1 MPPSAP
7 TPLKETLCAV
17 VPSYT
22 YIVYFSLLHRTPI
35 EMVAMEHSATLTED
49 ITAVASNTPANSN
62 QLPATPP
69 TGGVESSEERSGREA
84 QLSDTQEQ
92 AVEMEVQQEYEG
104 SPSESS
110 PSSKKQLSQVRHE
123 SIVAFA
129 EQYSLSLASKR
140 FSIPVPT
147 IKTWMKAG
155 QASMNPKYNS
165 PGQGRKLSYSSELEQ
180 TMADHVRDLL
190 AKGEKVSTQLVRS
203 YARSIVQEEV
213 PDFTASTGWAQRFLA
228 RNNIDLLAQNEGHKV
243 PPTPPKEPKTTN
255 DTRGRPLSYS
265 VETDQT
271 IANYVRQ
278 TLATGQSISNSEL
291 RRYAKELIIQENPNF
306 TGSASWAQNFLL
318 RHKLSLQT
326 PGTRDVPSHMTSA
339 LASNSASSSASL
351 LSSPSLLSTPPQ
363 YVTSLASSTHLATAD
378 TSLSPATEI
387 HVSSAHS
394 NYPNSNMA
402 DSVMHIPAE
411 YVSDDPMK
419 QALAVLTGDN
429 IDASILTAE
438 QLAMLQSSLSELTS
452 ETVSLA
458 DLLNTA
464 QHLQE
469 QAGESGAV
477 ALITHGLDSS
487 ATAGLYL
494 GIGGGSDAFS
504 SGLTGVAA
512 TQVNPNTQAPTIPQL
527 PRVMATNSQEIE
539 TNPSSRPLS
548 YAKETDQQLAKWVQ
562 EQQADGKKVT
572 FASLRAH
579 AKKLV
584 SSENPNFNASVGWVT
599 PFLLRHRL
607 DLSVNKKKGS
617 QKTTTPRRIE
627 ASEEGEEQME
637 EEPLVMSEETRTLQ
651 VHRIPPEEEQIG
663 TGLVMAPIQDPVSAS
678 SGTQTPP
685 VTASSLNG
693 IRAILDQ
700 GMQGLESQ
708 PQQVQYTDFQSGS
721 SLASVVQTSTPL
733 THSASDGTPLSTVS
747 QLPAQLPEGGLGL
760 QQDGQVVGGEERA
773 PQGKRGEASATPVAS
788 ATKPKATSS
797 QKNKG
802 RRARHTLS
810 EKLEV
815 VKLMRENGLSP
826 HYVCRM
832 LGVAN
837 STLAGWIKL
846 VQQKGAE
853 LEALSLNKKRSNL
866 SGQGRPLTYSREKDE
881 VIAQWVQTQQKMG
894 IQVMPAELG
903 KYAQRLI
910 REENKNFTASSGWAQ
925 KFLQRNGLQLAAKN
939 IGNSSSTSI
948 SALAAERGSPA
959 IVEDQHEIPAAI
971 QTEEVIAHEYSFEK
985 PYSEETERQLV
996 AWVKNSLQ
1004 ENESLSVQALC
1015 HHAEEVVV
1023 EQNPMFVASLGWA
1036 FTFLFSHGLMLD
1048 LKPNVGGDPCTPVSR
1063 KRANTSGHSDT
1074 TPTAI
1079 ETPTKKSRPDL
1090 LPDATVSPST
1100 GNLCEALL
1108 ALSNQA
1114 QDSGMQIPSNSSVQA
1129 ALQVALQAIQ
1139 QQQQQHQQQQQQ
1151 LAQGGIQVE
1160 VGSTEGGGDENLDG
1174 GGREE
1179 GVEERVEICGK
1190 GQEEGDM
1197 EEECVATQERDSSG
1211 AIQMAGAEKDHN
1223 SSNTYFGKP
1232 AREFSAEE
1240 KEEVVRYAN
1249 ATTLQKAA
1257 IKYGVAAPTVWR
1269 WRVELKLHQ
1278 PKYSAM
1284 QKKYIIKFAETNSLK
1299 EAAQR
1304 YGITGKT
1311 IQNWRKALQA
1321 DGELTGDLAGLMTG
1335 ADIIESASQES
1346 EVVTYDTQNFQ
1357 FIVDG
1362 GEVVE
1367 MAGAA
1372 GSGGGGGRGGR
1383 VRGGGG
1389 ELGGAGGPEHGPP
1402 LTGQMQVSNVPL
1414 EVTNEV
1420 DIENVGMEYDVISS
1434 EGHVAK
1440 PRCTPQ
1446 EKMHILQYAL
1456 DHSIKDA
1463 SQKFGV
1469 SPGTLYY
1476 WKRMR
1481 NTGKDGGK
1489 GVMSSGAAEASV
1501 PTPGQPIKEAAPE
1514 LTVQYSGLSGEVDV
1528 LASATTANRENDGIQ
1543 SEQFITTTV
1552 GSSMAVEP
1560 AAALQSLSQV
1570 LAGMGPEALQQLPEL
1585 SLLQAV
1591 SSLLTGAGAGG
1602 GGEENKVSLD
1612 KRRDSN
1618 GGGISSPTEVLVQP
1632 FPQVS
1637 PGEGGSGGE
1646 GGDGRRRE
1654 AGEGEGG
1661 GKGMEEVATQTLVHI
1676 RERLVSQMV
1685 TEEGVGEVLTPQVV
1699 TEEVITMGDS
1709 SEVAPHPGHE
1719 DTEPGGE
1726 ASIGIPSGHTLTPLE
1741 PVTAI
1746 AVSAVLEET
1755 VTDVMGPSTCL
1766 PEAPLDQSQGKVDSS
1781 VELEVFT
1788 APEEPSNQQKG
1799 MECQEVVAEQ
1809 SQDSSTVTMVTTS
1822 QEPTGSEQ

>member
-1 MPPSAP
+1 M
-7 TPLKETLCAV
+7 
-17 VPSYT
+17 
-22 YIVYFSLLHRTPI
+22 HRTPV

-49 ITAVASNTPANSN
+49 ITAVASSTPADSN
-62 QLPATPP
+62 QLTAAPP
-69 TGGVESSEERSGREA
+69 TGSVESSEGRSERKA
-84 QLSDTQEQ
+84 QKRDSQER
-92 AVEMEVQQEYEG
+92 AANMEVQQEYEG
-104 SPSESS
+104 SPIESS
-110 PSSKKQLSQVRHE
+110 PSKKQLFHARRE

-129 EQYSLSLASKR
+129 EQYSLSLASRR
-140 FSIPVPT
+140 FNIPVPT

-155 QASMNPKYNS
+155 QAPMTPKYNS
-165 PGQGRKLSYSSELEQ
+165 PGQGRKLSYSVELEQ
-180 TMADHVRDLL
+180 IMADHVRDLL
-190 AKGEKVSTQLVRS
+190 AKGEKVSTQSVRS

-213 PDFTASTGWAQRFLA
+213 PEFTASTGWVQRFLA
-228 RNNIDLLAQNEGHKV
+228 RNNIDLLGQNEGQKESSTH
-243 PPTPPKEPKTTN
+243 TKEPKTTN

-265 VETDQT
+265 VETDQN

-278 TLATGQSISNSEL
+278 TLAKGQSITNSEL
-291 RRYAKELIIQENPNF
+291 RRYAKELIIRENPNF

-318 RHKLSLQT
+318 RQKLSLQI
-326 PGTRDVPSHMTSA
+326 PDTRDVPSHMTSVLA
-339 LASNSASSSASL
+339 LDSASSSTSL

-394 NYPNSNMA
+394 NYHNPNMGA
-402 DSVMHIPAE
+402 SVMHIPAE
-411 YVSDDPMK
+411 YASDDPMK

-458 DLLNTA
+458 ELLNTA

-469 QAGESGAV
+469 QTGESGAV

-494 GIGGGSDAFS
+494 GIGGGSDAFG

-527 PRVMATNSQEIE
+527 PRVMATTSQEVE

-562 EQQADGKKVT
+562 EQQADGMKVT
-572 FASLRAH
+572 FASLRAY

-599 PFLLRHRL
+599 PFLLRHGL

-617 QKTTTPRRIE
+617 QKTSTSRRIQ
-627 ASEEGEEQME
+627 ASEEME
-637 EEPLVMSEETRTLQ
+637 EEPLVVSGEMQTLQ

-663 TGLVMAPIQDPVSAS
+663 PGHVMVSISAS
-678 SGTQTPP
+678 SGTQTPS
-685 VTASSLNG
+685 VTSSSLDG

-700 GMQGLESQ
+700 GMQGMENQ
-708 PQQVQYTDFQSGS
+708 PQQVQYTDFQNGS
-721 SLASVVQTSTPL
+721 SLASVVQTSTPF
-733 THSASDGTPLSTVS
+733 THSAPDGTPLSTVS
-747 QLPAQLPEGGLGL
+747 QVLAQHPKGGLEL
-760 QQDGQVVGGEERA
+760 QQNVQAVDGEEQA
-773 PQGKRGEASATPVAS
+773 PQEKGREASTTPVAS

-797 QKNKG
+797 QKSKG

-810 EKLEV
+810 EKLEI

-881 VIAQWVQTQQKMG
+881 AIAQWVQTQQKMG
-894 IQVMPAELG
+894 IQVMPAELA

-925 KFLQRNGLQLAAKN
+925 KFLQRHGLQLAAKN
-939 IGNSSSTSI
+939 IGNSSSTSVC
-948 SALAAERGSPA
+948 ATAAERASPA
-959 IVEDQHEIPAAI
+959 IVQDQHEIPAAV

-985 PYSEETERQLV
+985 PYSEEAERQLV
-996 AWVKNSLQ
+996 AWVKESLQ

-1015 HHAEEVVV
+1015 RHAEEVVV

-1036 FTFLFSHGLMLD
+1036 FNFLFSHGLMLD

-1063 KRANTSGHSDT
+1063 KRANTSDHSDT

-1079 ETPTKKSRPDL
+1079 KTPKKKLRPDL
-1090 LPDATVSPST
+1090 SDVTVSPST

-1108 ALSNQA
+1108 ALSNQS
-1114 QDSGMQIPSNSSVQA
+1114 QDSGMQIPSCSSVHV

-1139 QQQQQHQQQQQQ
+1139 QQQQQQ
-1151 LAQGGIQVE
+1151 LTQEGIKGE
-1160 VGSTEGGGDENLDG
+1160 VGSTEGRRGGDLDG
-1174 GGREE
+1174 GGRK
-1179 GVEERVEICGK
+1179 GVEERDEICGR

-1197 EEECVATQERDSSG
+1197 EEESVAMQERDISG
-1211 AIQMAGAEKDHN
+1211 AVQMAGAEKDHN

-1232 AREFSAEE
+1232 ARDFSVEE

-1321 DGELTGDLAGLMTG
+1321 DGELTGDLSGLMTG

-1346 EVVTYDTQNFQ
+1346 EVVTYDTQSFQ

-1372 GSGGGGGRGGR
+1372 GNGGDGGKGGRGK
-1383 VRGGGG
+1383 GGGV
-1389 ELGGAGGPEHGPP
+1389 ELGGAGGPEHVPP
-1402 LTGQMQVSNVPL
+1402 LTEQMQVSNVPL

-1456 DHSIKDA
+1456 DHSIKEA

-1481 NTGKDGGK
+1481 NTGKEGGK
-1489 GVMSSGAAEASV
+1489 GTMSSGASV
-1501 PTPGQPIKEAAPE
+1501 PTPGQPVKEAAPE

-1528 LASATTANRENDGIQ
+1528 LALPTTTNQENDGLQ

-1560 AAALQSLSQV
+1560 ATALQSLSQV
-1570 LAGMGPEALQQLPEL
+1570 LAGMGHEALQQLPDL
-1585 SLLQAV
+1585 NLLQAV
-1591 SSLLTGAGAGG
+1591 SSLLTGAAAAAGG
-1602 GGEENKVSLD
+1602 GGGGENKVNLD

-1632 FPQVS
+1632 FTQVS
-1637 PGEGGSGGE
+1637 PGSSRSKRGGR
-1646 GGDGRRRE
+1646 DGRGRE
-1654 AGEGEGG
+1654 EGEGEELQGEER
-1661 GKGMEEVATQTLVHI
+1661 GMEAVATQTLVGG
-1676 RERLVSQMV
+1676 RLESPVV

-1709 SEVAPHPGHE
+1709 SEVASHPTQE
-1719 DTEPGGE
+1719 DPESGGE
-1726 ASIGIPSGHTLTPLE
+1726 ASIGIRSGHTLTPLE
-1741 PVTAI
+1741 PVTAV
-1746 AVSAVLEET
+1746 AVSVVSKET
-1755 VTDVMGPSTCL
+1755 ATCPS
-1766 PEAPLDQSQGKVDSS
+1766 EATLDENHGKVDSS

-1799 MECQEVVAEQ
+1799 VECQEVATEQ
-1809 SQDSSTVTMVTTS
+1809 SQDNSTVTMVTTS
-1822 QEPTGSEQ
+1822 QEHTGSEQ